1 MKGHSRNIKLIVN
14 TIGVLFLM
22 LGLIPVPV
30 LSQIG
35 QVYAQEEVTPEPPP
49 AEAPPAEAPVEAPA
63 RSAR

>member
-1 MKGHSRNIKLIVN
+1 MKGHIQEALKLIVN

-49 AEAPPAEAPVEAPA
+49 AEDAA
-63 RSAR
+63 RRSTCGSAG